1 MRKKTV
7 PAAMRRIAGTKK
19 RTTRSAS
26 RWIGALRA
34 CASSTACTMRD
45 RTVSAPVRATRT
57 RSRPVPFSDPATTGS
72 PAAFGTGA
80 DSPDKSAS
88 SASDPPS
95 TTFPSTGIRSPGT
108 TSTRSPGEREATG
121 TSAVPHPVP
130 LSGPSRARAAR
141 AGRSRRSR
149 GPSPPPRCTG
159 QGGSM
164 SGSSS
169 PCRNTRPPR
178 GTAKRCCSRTRRRRR
193 GNTRASIPNAPWSAP
208 RRAPRKKGAP
218 E

>member
-1 MRKKTV
+1 
-7 PAAMRRIAGTKK
+7 MRRIAGTKK

-72 PAAFGTGA
+72 PAVFGTGA

-95 TTFPSTGIRSPGT
+95 TTYPSTGIRSPGT
-108 TSTRSPGEREATG
+108 TSTRSPAEREATG
-121 TSAVPHPVP
+121 TSIAPPP
-130 LSGPSRARAAR
+130 GTAFRAITGASRTSLEIPSAAR
-141 AGRSRRSR
+141 DLAPASMYRPRRIRVRIIVAVSKYT
-149 GPSPPPRCTG
+149 SPP
-159 QGGSM
+159 
-164 SGSSS
+164 
-169 PCRNTRPPR
+169 RNSDATL
-178 GTAKRCCSRTRRRRR
+178 
-193 GNTRASIPNAPWSAP
+193 
-208 RRAPRKKGAP
+208 
-218 E
+218 